1 MSAKR
6 KPLANGEKAAC
17 IKAGL
22 TIPNK
27 HLFDSKGVDN
37 TQLRKDAQAEGAVH
51 DSKLG
56 VWVFPDSETLVKYQ
70 KRLGLGVMVPAPA
83 NYVEVALA
91 TPGVAAAT
99 IVAEVNKVIDVKPNV
114 PVVTTPPPRAATS
127 LPEPKVEEREREFA
141 VDGLPGGE
149 SFPSSPATVEP
160 PKQEI
165 PVKVQAAI
173 AGKNILPLRPSIL
186 VVYSVSLD
194 ADVTY
199 KHLDE
204 QTEVTQDEDDGTR
217 DVKRTATVETE
228 VRNEEEHQAAKA
240 LRSQMY
246 GMLRK
251 LGSTITGSA
260 LLVDVD
266 REVEL
271 DAAIIEVE
279 KLAFEHNTK
288 ARNHFLRPVVTPCAV
303 LGTKAEKVAKQAA
316 FDLQEMLGKMQKALD
331 DQNEERITQLA
342 SQLKVKALALEPGV
356 AQGAL
361 KATITEVRAIAKVIR
376 DVAKNVKDK
385 SEQIAK
391 VKEQLRAKRLTTT
404 VDSARMM
411 FLDFEIPA
419 ELAQAR
425 ASANAARFEALE
437 TQVPATELPPPA
449 KVANGNRFDF

>member
-22 TIPNK
+22 TIDLKHMSGSKHNQTRADALAAGAAFDNK
-27 HLFDSKGVDN
+27 TSC
-37 TQLRKDAQAEGAVH
+37 
-51 DSKLG
+51 
-56 VWVFPDSETLVKYQ
+56 WVFPDQPTHIEFQ
-70 KRLGLGVMVPAPA
+70 KRLGILVINVTAPLPASL
-83 NYVEVALA
+83 VEVDLA
-91 TPGVAAAT
+91 ASV
-99 IVAEVNKVIDVKPNV
+99 EVNKVIDVKPNV

-165 PVKVQAAI
+165 PAKVQAAI

-266 REVEL
+266 REAEL
-271 DAAIIEVE
+271 DEAIIEVE

-449 KVANGNRFDF
+449 KVANGNGNRFDF